1 MMSFMNPYIKRL
13 NDKFITAS
21 GMSEYT
27 LYIQNYM
34 QMIFGSEDLKLPIP
48 TSNTAA
54 ILLLKQWSSD
64 QQLQHQH
71 HLKLV

>member
-1 MMSFMNPYIKRL
+1 
-13 NDKFITAS
+13 
-21 GMSEYT
+21 MSEYT